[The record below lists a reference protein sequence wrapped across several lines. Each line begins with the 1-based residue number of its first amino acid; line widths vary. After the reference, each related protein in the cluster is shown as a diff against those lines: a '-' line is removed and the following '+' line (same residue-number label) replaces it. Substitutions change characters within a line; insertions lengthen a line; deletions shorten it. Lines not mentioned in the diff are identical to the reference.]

1 MKLIRLT
8 LEEFIVE
15 DDYSLTRTGDIVKNE
30 RMVLPIDKDF
40 EKEIKIIMLDEV
52 KREIDKKV
60 Y

>member
-15 DDYSLTRTGDIVKNE
+15 DDYSLTRTGEIVKNE
-30 RMVLPIDKDF
+30 RLVLPIDCDF

-52 KREIDKKV
+52 RKVIDKKV

>member
-8 LEEFIVE
+8 LEEFFVE
-15 DDYSLTRTGDIVKNE
+15 DDYSLTSTGDIIKNE

-52 KREIDKKV
+52 RKVIDKKV